1 MSLIHPRNAK
11 RSLLAIAAALLISG
25 AVFFG
30 HVLAANVTAN
40 WSYDYGPMP
49 GSSERRA
56 NNYIDH
62 LDVLDISDRKK
73 TVVIRLLD
81 NPKAANGQIPNI
93 PTAFKYI
100 TLYTH

>member
-30 HVLAANVTAN
+30 HVLAANLTAN

-49 GSSERRA
+49 GCSERRA
-56 NNYIDH
+56 NNCIH
-62 LDVLDISDRKK
+62 HFEVLDISDRKK
-73 TVVIRLLD
+73 TVVIRFVD
-81 NPKAANGQIPNI
+81 NPNAPVRKIGNT
-93 PTAFKYI
+93 PTTFNS
-100 TLYTH
+100 HHP